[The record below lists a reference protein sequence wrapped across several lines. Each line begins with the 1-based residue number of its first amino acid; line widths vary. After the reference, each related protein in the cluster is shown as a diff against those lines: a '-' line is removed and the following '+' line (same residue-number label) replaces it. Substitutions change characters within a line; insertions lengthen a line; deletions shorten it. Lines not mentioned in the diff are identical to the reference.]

1 MHLSII
7 VSGVCLLN
15 KSFCLSG
22 LKALPCGRPTFTLD
36 SPDTP
41 GPHSTLLFVSSYVP
55 STNLTSPSGT
65 STHLS
70 VPIVIS
76 LGVVA

>member
-1 MHLSII
+1 MRIT
-7 VSGVCLLN
+7 VSGVCLLY

-22 LKALPCGRPTFTLD
+22 IKALPSVRPVLTLN

-41 GPHSTLLFVSSYVP
+41 DPHSTLLFVSSYVL
-55 STNLTSPSGT
+55 STILTSASGT
-65 STHLS
+65 PIDPS

-76 LGVVA
+76 LGIVA